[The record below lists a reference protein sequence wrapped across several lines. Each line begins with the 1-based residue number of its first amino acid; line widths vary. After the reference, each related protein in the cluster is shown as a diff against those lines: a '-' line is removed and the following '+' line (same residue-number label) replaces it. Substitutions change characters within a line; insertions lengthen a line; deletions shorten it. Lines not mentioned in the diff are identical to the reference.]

1 MSRKG
6 KIARLP
12 LAIREELNRRLLE
25 GQSGSKILPWLNELP
40 EVKAALE
47 EDFEGL
53 AVRDQNLSEW
63 RKGGFAEWLTRRE
76 KLDTTRELAQFA
88 AELTKAGNG
97 SLSDGA
103 AAIAAGKLLEVLEGL
118 GDEKPTPETL
128 DALTLALSR
137 LRAGDHV
144 AEKLRLTTLRLD
156 QTAALLALEEKKFQR
171 LTCEM
176 FLKWREDERARNIA
190 DGPGTNE
197 DKIEHLG
204 QEMFGDLWKAK

>member
-12 LAIREELNRRLLE
+12 SAIREEVNRRLLD
-25 GQSGSKILPWLNELP
+25 GQTGSKILPWLNDLP
-40 EVKAALE
+40 EVKAVLQ

-53 AVRDQNLSEW
+53 LVSDQNLSEW
-63 RKGGFAEWLTRRE
+63 RKGGYAEWLSRRDRIDAT
-76 KLDTTRELAQFA
+76 KELAQFA
-88 AELTKAGNG
+88 ADVTKAGNG

-103 AAIAAGKLLEVLEGL
+103 AAIAAGKLLEILEGL

-137 LRAGDHV
+137 LRAGDHT

-156 QTAALLALEEKKFQR
+156 QTAELLALEKAKFISSAR
-171 LTCEM
+171 EN
-176 FLKWREDERARNIA
+176 LKAALEAEQAQSILANKSSDNSAKL
-190 DGPGTNE
+190 DQLG
-197 DKIEHLG
+197 KII
-204 QEMFGDLWKAK
+204 FGDLWK